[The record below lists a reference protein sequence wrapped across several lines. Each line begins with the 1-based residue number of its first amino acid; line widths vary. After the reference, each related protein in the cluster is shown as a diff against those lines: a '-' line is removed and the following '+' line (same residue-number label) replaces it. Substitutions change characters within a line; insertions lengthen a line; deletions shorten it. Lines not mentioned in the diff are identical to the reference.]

1 MLWSA
6 VLQVATGLTIKEIIR
21 LLLSSL
27 PQGPALQQQ
36 LLLLALGH
44 ASSEHYPLLLEE
56 VGVLMEEYM
65 RPGKAQRR
73 QGRPDEVNLGGGGV
87 QSRKTERWVAMIDD
101 IGLCAAP

>member
-1 MLWSA
+1 VLWFA
-6 VLQVATGLTIKEIIR
+6 CLQVVTGLTIKEIIR

-65 RPGKAQRR
+65 RPAKAQRR
-73 QGRPDEVNLGGGGV
+73 QGRPDEVSTGGV
-87 QSRKTERWVAMIDD
+87 FGITVKLR
-101 IGLCAAP
+101 G